1 MIRFC
6 RDVIGAARADHRARR
21 ALVCTAASIGPTQ
34 SQRDAAPAF
43 SPHRSA
49 VLGVYVVV
57 VAGLARRAKSHSTRN
72 RPALAPSRYRSDL
85 EISISWSLAR
95 WTPADRPRDPP
106 TDPRDGSREFS
117 LGCTTHPRRAAETR
131 HNGVTGH
138 SIAIY
143 ADVAKRPSLTCMA
156 DIYKEPRD
164 YHCPKPPFQR
174 AELGS

>member
-1 MIRFC
+1 MGVR
-6 RDVIGAARADHRARR
+6 
-21 ALVCTAASIGPTQ
+21 CTAASIGRAQT
-34 SQRDAAPAF
+34 QRDAAPAF

-57 VAGLARRAKSHSTRN
+57 VAGLARRTKSHSTRN

-85 EISISWSLAR
+85 EISISWSLVR

-131 HNGVTGH
+131 HNGVTGR

-143 ADVAKRPSLTCMA
+143 ADVAKRPSLTGMA
-156 DIYKEPRD
+156 DIYKGPRD